1 MNVLLQNGGA
11 VMIVIFV
18 ASVLALMI
26 IIERIVFYLQFRR
39 NPQKFV
45 SVIMDKLGDASMPS
59 NINDAIK
66 YSRDVRGPVA
76 NLYEMILIN
85 RGRSKADLESMV
97 EVEAQKFTPAL
108 ERWLSA
114 LYTIGSISP
123 LLGLLGTVIGMIKSF
138 FVIAKGSVAS
148 ADLAVGIS
156 QALYTTAFG
165 LIVAIPSIVFYNF
178 FSRKVDKII
187 SEIEIY
193 TMELINYLKN
203 N

>member
-1 MNVLLQNGGA
+1 MNALFQHGGA
-11 VMIVIFV
+11 VMIVIFI
-18 ASVLALMI
+18 ASIFALMI
-26 IIERIVFYLQFRR
+26 IIERVVFYLQFRK
-39 NPQKFV
+39 NPQRFV
-45 SVIMDKLGDASMPS
+45 TAVMDKLGDASVSS

-66 YSRDVRGPVA
+66 YSQDVRGPVA
-76 NLYEMILIN
+76 NLYEMILTN

-97 EVEAQKFTPAL
+97 EVEAQKFTPVL

-148 ADLAVGIS
+148 ADLAAGIS

-165 LIVAIPSIVFYNF
+165 LIVAIPCIIFYNF
-178 FSRKVDKII
+178 FSRKVNQFL

-193 TMELINYLKN
+193 TMELINHLKK
-203 N
+203 